1 MRIVRRKIGVPVK
14 SAKMSDYWLLV
25 MNENVANERWISIK
39 PHAFG
44 LWKPKYCTHFGIM
57 IISNVCS
64 SPLHHGRKSM
74 YFRHNI
80 SANAYQRNG
89 NAFALCAQHIAA
101 KSLQAYML
109 MNAPMHSLRNK
120 NIYIMN
126 CVCITH
132 TIGCI
137 FDMLQTAVAG
147 SLSTLSLS
155 FPISLY
161 LPNVQITNT
170 IHRINNSSKPKC
182 STKLVC

>member
-25 MNENVANERWISIK
+25 MNENVANELWISIK

-64 SPLHHGRKSM
+64 SSLHHGRKSM
-74 YFRHNI
+74 YFRHNN

-89 NAFALCAQHIAA
+89 NAFSLCAQHIAA

-109 MNAPMHSLRNK
+109 INAPMHSLRNK
-120 NIYIMN
+120 NL
-126 CVCITH
+126 V
-132 TIGCI
+132 
-137 FDMLQTAVAG
+137 DMLWTECVYNTHHRVYIWHVANRCRWVAFDAL
-147 SLSTLSLS
+147 SLPSYLTLS
-155 FPISLY
+155 
-161 LPNVQITNT
+161 
-170 IHRINNSSKPKC
+170 PKC
-182 STKLVC
+182 ANYEYHTPDKQQ

>member
-1 MRIVRRKIGVPVK
+1 
-14 SAKMSDYWLLV
+14 
-25 MNENVANERWISIK
+25 
-39 PHAFG
+39 
-44 LWKPKYCTHFGIM
+44 M

-64 SPLHHGRKSM
+64 SSLHHEGKSM

-80 SANAYQRNG
+80 PANAYQCNG
-89 NAFALCAQHIAA
+89 NAFTLCAQHIVA

-120 NIYIMN
+120 NLVDMLWTV

-137 FDMLQTAVAG
+137 FDMLQTAVAE
-147 SLSTLSLS
+147 SLSTLSLPL
-155 FPISLY
+155 PISRY

-182 STKLVC
+182 STKFVC